1 MLILGKRP
9 CIFSAGWAE
18 SPPLGGLS
26 PFPAHRAEEWQDKAY
41 STRQKT
47 ANLQGKFRIPP
58 RKICIPIR
66 IQILATTRVRHSGGL
81 GAQPSTS
88 PVCGDSTRQKTANLQ
103 GKFRIPPRKICI
115 PIRIQILATTR
126 VRHSGGLGAQP
137 STSPVCGDTMGM
149 QCIPM
154 CVPAYGTCPNTPY
167 REDLQ
172 TRCFS
177 THLFDRGN
185 PEEKENTDS
194 LFFNQNSGV

>member
-1 MLILGKRP
+1 MT
-9 CIFSAGWAE
+9 A
-18 SPPLGGLS
+18 PPT
-26 PFPAHRAEEWQDKAY
+26 QDKAY
-41 STRQKT
+41 
-47 ANLQGKFRIPP
+47 
-58 RKICIPIR
+58 
-66 IQILATTRVRHSGGL
+66 
-81 GAQPSTS
+81 
-88 PVCGDSTRQKTANLQ
+88 STRQKTANLQ

-177 THLFDRGN
+177 PHLFGRGN

-194 LFFNQNSGV
+194 LFIKQDGGVQLCGIDALEIAPAGLQALPCPVKRCP